1 MEPVQAWSFVRL
13 RDLRVEKIS
22 LSLIGRISLSISH
35 SSVHIAKGGGG
46 GCHTFEEELWWE
58 VVKSS
63 RKPLLMKFAI
73 SCSLLSQFLI
83 LSFML
88 TIRFLLL
95 RTRAEVWKKVEFLS
109 PSTTQ
114 ERRAFILQKS
124 ASSSEISTS
133 SDLRDL
139 SNSIRNSFGLS
150 KRNLDAPQSSTNSL
164 LSMKNVTKLIFIP
177 DLSFRSKGSNNNRQG
192 GMIRPCIF
200 DHFREG
206 GMRKPHQLESEW
218 SQKLTPR
225 IVS

>member
-1 MEPVQAWSFVRL
+1 MEPVKAWSFVRL

-22 LSLIGRISLSISH
+22 LSLTERISLSISH
-35 SSVHIAKGGGG
+35 SSVHIAGGKG
-46 GCHTFEEELWWE
+46 GCHSFEEELWWE

-124 ASSSEISTS
+124 ASSLEFQQDQTTRISLTQSKTHLGHFQVQFGCPTVWHKFS
-133 SDLRDL
+133 SFCEKKKCCQTDFY
-139 SNSIRNSFGLS
+139 S
-150 KRNLDAPQSSTNSL
+150 
-164 LSMKNVTKLIFIP
+164 
-177 DLSFRSKGSNNNRQG
+177 
-192 GMIRPCIF
+192 RP
-200 DHFREG
+200 E
-206 GMRKPHQLESEW
+206 L
-218 SQKLTPR
+218 
-225 IVS
+225 

>member
-1 MEPVQAWSFVRL
+1 M
-13 RDLRVEKIS
+13 
-22 LSLIGRISLSISH
+22 
-35 SSVHIAKGGGG
+35 
-46 GCHTFEEELWWE
+46 
-58 VVKSS
+58 KSS

-124 ASSSEISTS
+124 ASSLEFQQDQTTRISLTQSKTHLGHFQVQFGCPIVWHKFS
-133 SDLRDL
+133 S
-139 SNSIRNSFGLS
+139 FYE
-150 KRNLDAPQSSTNSL
+150 K
-164 LSMKNVTKLIFIP
+164 KNVVKLIFIP
-177 DLSFRSKGSNNNRQG
+177 DLSFRSKRNNSIGQG
-192 GMIRPCIF
+192 GMIRSSIS

-206 GMRKPHQLESEW
+206 GMRKPHRLESEW
-218 SQKLTPR
+218 SRQLIPR